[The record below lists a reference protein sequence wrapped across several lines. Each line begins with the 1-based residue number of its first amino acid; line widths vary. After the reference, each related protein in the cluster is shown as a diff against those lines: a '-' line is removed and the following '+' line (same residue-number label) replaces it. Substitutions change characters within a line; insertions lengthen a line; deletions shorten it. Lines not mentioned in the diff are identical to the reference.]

1 MRSFIVLEPGATSP
15 AELLAAAI
23 RAADVGAVEDLLP
36 SLPPPLGG
44 FGLLQAACCGQRD
57 ILELLLDHATGLGD
71 LAPSPPSPPPPPADA
86 RGRQPLH
93 FAAAHGDYGAAQ
105 LLLARGADVNAATR
119 EGATPLH
126 HACAGG
132 HRSVAELLLEQGA
145 EVDCRAADGSTCL
158 LAAAEAGHS
167 HVVKALLRR
176 GADPNAADAH
186 GLTPLAA
193 ALVDG
198 HRRCAEALLAASAAP
213 PPRAVHY
220 AAHHGMARV
229 LSKLLEGPAA
239 AEINEADE
247 TGETPLLAAA
257 RRGNQECVELLLAA
271 GAAADSANR
280 GGLTPLMA
288 ASLFCHETV
297 AAALLAR
304 GAGVSARDLT
314 HRRTPLHWAAVA
326 DAAGVARRL
335 LDSGADVAAV
345 DVQGATAEDLAEEY
359 ESTLVIQVF
368 RSRGQR

>member
-1 MRSFIVLEPGATSP
+1 MQGELQNSCSHHLCVPLPFNCSPGS
-15 AELLAAAI
+15 
-23 RAADVGAVEDLLP
+23 P
-36 SLPPPLGG
+36 SLPPP
-44 FGLLQAACCGQRD
+44 F
-57 ILELLLDHATGLGD
+57 
-71 LAPSPPSPPPPPADA
+71 PPSL
-86 RGRQPLH
+86 Q
-93 FAAAHGDYGAAQ
+93 
-105 LLLARGADVNAATR
+105 AATR

-158 LAAAEAGHS
+158 LAAAGLGRCVCVCVWGGGAACFRNPAHLPQRVGMHIDLHRLPRTQHGTPPTAAADSLQCRFICPAAEAGHS

-198 HRRCAEALLAASAAP
+198 HRRCAGTRGGGRGQPGVPGQRHPARLPTQRAAHSAPSPADCTPALLPRAEALLAASAAP

-247 TGETPLLAAA
+247 TG
-257 RRGNQECVELLLAA
+257 
-271 GAAADSANR
+271 
-280 GGLTPLMA
+280 
-288 ASLFCHETV
+288 
-297 AAALLAR
+297 
-304 GAGVSARDLT
+304 
-314 HRRTPLHWAAVA
+314 
-326 DAAGVARRL
+326 
-335 LDSGADVAAV
+335 
-345 DVQGATAEDLAEEY
+345 
-359 ESTLVIQVF
+359 
-368 RSRGQR
+368 